1 MTGWIFSVTP
11 PPAQAAQLWVQ
22 HTKPLS
28 PSEPPPPPEPNLFV
42 HTSSSQSP
50 SNLSLFTIMPP
61 DLKQTFLYFPLRT
74 QCPEKF
80 TIAGSWQLGRCTG
93 LRIAVSSVA
102 LCLVC
107 NALFAQFLHEFTQ
120 AWHYGVTTCL
130 ISANFSAM
138 ELQIT
143 SSTCNRCSQGETQAR
158 NSKLFLWRWILKYLF
173 GLMIKIKIY
182 NNEI

>member
-1 MTGWIFSVTP
+1 MWWLVAVSSKWQGGYSASHHQPRQPSSGYNIQSLCP
-11 PPAQAAQLWVQ
+11 LPSPR
-22 HTKPLS
+22 HRLS
-28 PSEPPPPPEPNLFV
+28 PISLSTLLPPNPLLTCHF
-42 HTSSSQSP
+42 SP
-50 SNLSLFTIMPP
+50 LCPRIWNC
-61 DLKQTFLYFPLRT
+61 LYARS
-74 QCPEKF
+74 PEKF

-93 LRIAVSSVA
+93 LRIAVSNVA

-143 SSTCNRCSQGETQAR
+143 SSTCTTLGAR
-158 NSKLFLWRWILKYLF
+158 KGKLRLEILNCFYEDEF
-173 GLMIKIKIY
+173 
-182 NNEI
+182 

>member
-1 MTGWIFSVTP
+1 MAGGSLLQVTGWIFSVTP

-28 PSEPPPPPEPNLFV
+28 PPEPPPPPEPNLFV

-61 DLKQTFLYFPLRT
+61 DLKLPVRT
-74 QCPEKF
+74 QSREIHNSREL
-80 TIAGSWQLGRCTG
+80 TTGSLHWT
-93 LRIAVSSVA
+93 RIAVSNVA

-143 SSTCNRCSQGETQAR
+143 SSTCTTLGAR
-158 NSKLFLWRWILKYLF
+158 KGKLRLEILNCFYEDEF
-173 GLMIKIKIY
+173 
-182 NNEI
+182 